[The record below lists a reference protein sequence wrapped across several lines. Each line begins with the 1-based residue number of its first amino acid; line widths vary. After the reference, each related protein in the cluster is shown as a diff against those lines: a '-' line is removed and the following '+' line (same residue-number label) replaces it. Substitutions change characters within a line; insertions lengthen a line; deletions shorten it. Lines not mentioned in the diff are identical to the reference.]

1 MLKKDGLY
9 LLPIDNKNFKLYYC
23 KHEQFQKL
31 YENDFAGEVV
41 DMMSIDSDA
50 VQIAMGYI
58 IKENVVN
65 QRFSQTRAENFF
77 TQNKQV
83 AKIIEAIDTTL
94 GLLIETEL
102 DLIKKPSPDDRRGYE
117 DAIASQ
123 IEIYDRFAC
132 FFGNIKFLI
141 YYYADLECDLSEKPK
156 RIFEIDKSFYDAPF
170 QEFYYND
177 FECENNFVLPFS
189 KGYYFDSAANYLT
202 FLFLNTITLNSNI
215 CRCFNC
221 KELFVAKTNKRT
233 FYCDRMQTEDG
244 KTCKQIGPPIRTQ
257 MQSEL
262 FGFKDYDM
270 AVMRNYKRMERH
282 SLGLSG
288 TRAEKTLSWI
298 EYEDWLQRAK
308 AAKEKW
314 IKEEISDDEFLEIV
328 DQLD

>member
-1 MLKKDGLY
+1 MLNKDGLY
-9 LLPIDNKNFKLYYC
+9 LLPIDKKNFKLYYC

-31 YENDFAGEVV
+31 YENDFAGELV
-41 DMMSIDSDA
+41 DMMNIDSNA
-50 VQIAMGYI
+50 VQVALSYI

-65 QRFSQTRAENFF
+65 QRFSQTRAEKIFM
-77 TQNKQV
+77 QNRVV
-83 AKIIEAIDTTL
+83 AKIFKVIDTTL

-102 DLIKKPSPDDRRGYE
+102 DKIKKPSPNDRRGYE

-123 IEIYDRFAC
+123 IEIYNRFSHS
-132 FFGNIKFLI
+132 FGNIKFMTN
-141 YYYADLECDLSEKPK
+141 YYADLECEVSEKPK
-156 RIFEIDKSFYDAPF
+156 RIFEINKSFLETTF
-170 QEFYYND
+170 QEFYYTD
-177 FECENNFVLPFS
+177 FEDENNFVLPFS

-202 FLFLNTITLNSNI
+202 FLFLNVIMLNSNV

-233 FYCDRMQTEDG
+233 FYCDRIQTEDG
-244 KTCKQIGPPIRTQ
+244 KTCKQIGPPIRMQ

-270 AVMRNYKRMERH
+270 AVMRNYKRMERY
-282 SLGLSG
+282 SQGISG
-288 TRAEKTLSWI
+288 ARAEKTLSWS
-298 EYEDWLQRAK
+298 EYEDWLQRAQ

-328 DQLD
+328 HQLD